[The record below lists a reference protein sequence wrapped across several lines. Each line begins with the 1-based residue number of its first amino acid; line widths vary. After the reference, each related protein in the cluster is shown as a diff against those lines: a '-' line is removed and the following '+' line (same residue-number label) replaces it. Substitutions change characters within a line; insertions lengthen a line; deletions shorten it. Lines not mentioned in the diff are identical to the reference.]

1 MADQRRR
8 WTRDEL
14 LVALDLYLRL
24 PFGRARAGNPEI
36 QEMAARINRTPDAL
50 TMKIANFASVDP
62 TLNREGLRHA
72 AEADRE
78 IWKELETNSSAV
90 TNEIQQVL
98 TRLSVEEIGAAAQ
111 GTEDVPL
118 EEDELVL
125 TAARREQSMF
135 RAAVLSAYDFRC
147 CVTGLSEP
155 RLLVASHIVPWRDD
169 PKNRLNPSNGL
180 CLSAIHDRAFDRGL
194 ITFDDRFRLVLS
206 PQMVERG
213 DAFIGTA
220 FTPFAGKQIALP
232 SKFAPDLDLL
242 AHHREHIFLA
252 SG

>member
-14 LVALDLYLRL
+14 LVALALYLRL

-78 IWKELETNSSAV
+78 IWKELESNWSAV

-98 TRLSVEEIGAAAQ
+98 TRLGVATTTQ
-111 GTEDVPL
+111 DTEDVPL

-125 TAARREQSMF
+125 TTARRAQSMF

-147 CVTGLSEP
+147 CVTGLSEH

-180 CLSAIHDRAFDRGL
+180 CLSALHDRAFDRGL

-206 PQMVERG
+206 PQMTERD

-220 FTPFAGKQIALP
+220 FAPFAGKQIALP
-232 SKFAPDLDLL
+232 SKFAPDPDLL
-242 AHHREHIFLA
+242 AYHRERIFLA